1 MAKTNK
7 LDRNIEL
14 LEGMLMKLE
23 NPVAGQNLFVVD
35 SNADAATARNNG
47 EYRVGADIN
56 DPNSGCRVLAGRQ
69 NSTAFSSLNVSYVN
83 STRWLTQDGTMNVP
97 LALVIPEAPV
107 LLMQG
112 VLTFSFSNMKLLPR
126 NNSDVT
132 ITVGNKE
139 LLFGKQFGMYPNP
152 ATDKL
157 TLRFS
162 DAQIAGSISVF
173 NSKGQLMLSQNV
185 SGEEAD
191 VQIANLVSG
200 LYRVQI
206 LTSKGEILGVRNL
219 AVVK

>member
-1 MAKTNK
+1 
-7 LDRNIEL
+7 
-14 LEGMLMKLE
+14 
-23 NPVAGQNLFVVD
+23 
-35 SNADAATARNNG
+35 
-47 EYRVGADIN
+47 
-56 DPNSGCRVLAGRQ
+56 
-69 NSTAFSSLNVSYVN
+69 
-83 STRWLTQDGTMNVP
+83 MNVP
-97 LALVIPEAPV
+97 LALVVPEAPV

-152 ATDKL
+152 AKDKL

-162 DAQIAGSISVF
+162 DAQIAGSISVY

-185 SGEEAD
+185 SGEETD